1 MLATVVLVHVV
12 AIGHVKVSTVYGIYS
27 SIHPGYPKVN
37 YRKLILYMWPHI
49 VCNSVVVHTVVHL
62 HVLNIF
68 TMWWYMCTVHT
79 CVHTNTHTHTFFL
92 SGLIASINAVLSFC
106 VSN

>member
-49 VCNSVVVHTVVHL
+49 VCNSVVVHTAVFSMDL
-62 HVLNIF
+62 AEPN
-68 TMWWYMCTVHT
+68 YEKPQ
-79 CVHTNTHTHTFFL
+79 
-92 SGLIASINAVLSFC
+92 SINRTNL
-106 VSN
+106 

>member
-37 YRKLILYMWPHI
+37 YRTLILYIYMWPHI
-49 VCNSVVVHTVVHL
+49 VCNSVL
-62 HVLNIF
+62 
-68 TMWWYMCTVHT
+68 
-79 CVHTNTHTHTFFL
+79 
-92 SGLIASINAVLSFC
+92 
-106 VSN
+106 